1 MLELFNNGTEYT
13 TADTN
18 LLQFLMDETLL
29 LKIFH

>member
-1 MLELFNNGTEYT
+1 MLELFNNATEYT

>member
-13 TADTN
+13 TADIN